1 MSDNQRRTFC
11 QVLFLLLC
19 ILPTA
24 VVGYWICHPQTAG
37 GWELTLRAKLG
48 VETSIDSIETPGP
61 YVTILR
67 GLEFTDPVIGTL
79 FKAVEARIEFGTESN
94 IVSIPYR
101 VQGLTNK
108 GLASLVQTINQK
120 LIRSHGVD
128 KPWQIR
134 FGKDTIVT
142 QTSLG
147 LDAQL
152 PEDVAY
158 LPQFPMSSVQ
168 LDIFPRVDGTHCTA
182 SFSVPGSVAPDK
194 LVNCSLSRT
203 QQYGQLL
210 ILDTNDVALPCW
222 LIADSVPNI
231 AATLGTESQFRGNL
245 ELVPERGNSQVA
257 VNGVFEKVDLEATLA
272 IPSSEDRYA
281 TIELDDCF
289 FEHGAF
295 SRWDAS
301 IIQGNSPKMRIG
313 QSRLF
318 TFTRQFAPGEA
329 IKEAM
334 MERWANRIV
343 EQPINRQIFH

>member
-19 ILPTA
+19 IFPTT
-24 VVGYWICHPQTAG
+24 VVGYWICHPQTTS
-37 GWELTLRAKLG
+37 GWELALRATLG

-67 GLEFTDPVIGTL
+67 GLEFKDPVIGTL

-108 GLASLVQTINQK
+108 GLTSLVQSVNQK
-120 LIRSHGVD
+120 LIRAHGVD

-134 FGKDTIVT
+134 FGKDAIVSQSST
-142 QTSLG
+142 A
-147 LDAQL
+147 LDPNL
-152 PEDVAY
+152 PADAAY
-158 LPQFPMSSVQ
+158 LPQFSMSSVQ
-168 LDIFPRVDGTHCTA
+168 VDIFPRVDGTQCSA
-182 SFSVPGSVAPDK
+182 SFSVPSSDAPEK

-203 QQYGQLL
+203 REYDQLL
-210 ILDTNDVALPCW
+210 MLDTNDVALPCW
-222 LIADSVPNI
+222 LVADSVPNI
-231 AATLGTESQFRGNL
+231 AVTLGAESQFRGAI
-245 ELVPERGNSQVA
+245 ELVPALGDSQV
-257 VNGVFEKVDLEATLA
+257 GIDGRFENVDLEATLA
-272 IPSSEDRYA
+272 IPSTEDRYA
-281 TIELDDCF
+281 TIELDRCF
-289 FEHGAF
+289 FERGAF

-301 IIQGNSPKMRIG
+301 IAQGNSPKMRIG
-313 QSRLF
+313 QNRLF

-334 MERWANRIV
+334 MERWANRV
-343 EQPINRQIFH
+343 VDQPNYR